1 MRLPE
6 SSKGFG
12 AVDGDPDKAPKP
24 VPENGWTWPL
34 AYFEERS
41 VRPTSNLRG
50 LDGGLEHKHHWRF
63 KRVSA
68 VARFATRSGESR
80 QYEHLFIPLPD
91 SLTTRLIQART
102 ADAPH

>member
-41 VRPTSNLRG
+41 VRPSSSLRG
-50 LDGGLEHKHHWRF
+50 TGWRSRAQASLAF
-63 KRVSA
+63 STCVGRRAIRNAKRGIEA
-68 VARFATRSGESR
+68 VRAPFYSFARLSDDA
-80 QYEHLFIPLPD
+80 ID
-91 SLTTRLIQART
+91 SSSNS
-102 ADAPH
+102 